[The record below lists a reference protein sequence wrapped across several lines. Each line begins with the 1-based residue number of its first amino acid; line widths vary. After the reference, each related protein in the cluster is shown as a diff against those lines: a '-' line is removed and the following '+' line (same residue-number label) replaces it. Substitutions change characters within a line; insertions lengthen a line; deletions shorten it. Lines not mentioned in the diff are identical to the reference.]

1 MSAKSFIK
9 ELIDQQENNSLE
21 FKVGWNEEAILKTIC
36 AFLNTEGGWI
46 IVGYNQ
52 KEVIGLP
59 NITEQNVKELKQKA
73 LERIFPQPLVYVQ
86 LETINDK
93 SIVLLNVL
101 KGSRQPYSYLNKY
114 FIRKKN
120 QTLEANPDDV
130 SLILRSSNQYT
141 SSWEKLTTV
150 DAQYVD
156 LSENEISETILA
168 ARNLGK
174 TKSLPEAPKD
184 FLSYFQLT
192 ATEKHKP
199 MPSKIK
205 FTNKNKLFELK

>member
-1 MSAKSFIK
+1 MK
-9 ELIDQQENNSLE
+9 EL
-21 FKVGWNEEAILKTIC
+21 
-36 AFLNTEGGWI
+36 
-46 IVGYNQ
+46 
-52 KEVIGLP
+52 
-59 NITEQNVKELKQKA
+59 
-73 LERIFPQPLVYVQ
+73 R
-86 LETINDK
+86 
-93 SIVLLNVL
+93 
-101 KGSRQPYSYLNKY
+101 YLNKY

-174 TKSLPEAPKD
+174 TKSLPEVIMN
-184 FLSYFQLT
+184 FLFIFL
-192 ATEKHKP
+192 
-199 MPSKIK
+199 K
-205 FTNKNKLFELK
+205 F